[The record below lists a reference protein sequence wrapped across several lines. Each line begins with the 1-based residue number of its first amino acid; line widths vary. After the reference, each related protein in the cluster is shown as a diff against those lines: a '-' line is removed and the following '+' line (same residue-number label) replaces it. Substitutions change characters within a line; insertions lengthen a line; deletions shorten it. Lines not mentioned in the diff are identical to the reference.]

1 MRSRT
6 IRQRLGLA
14 SIVCVLVWAL
24 PGHVRAQP
32 LVDLV
37 TRVSPSV
44 AFVIAKDQDG
54 KPMSGGSAF
63 VVAPGL
69 LLTALHVVQEAYQL
83 SVQLPAA
90 TPEPADVAGIDIG
103 HDLALLRAGG
113 LPGIRAPLALGDSNG
128 VQLGQS
134 IVVVGY
140 PLSLPDHPDVT
151 VTQGIVSALRQQA
164 GMIQIDA
171 AINPGN
177 SGGPVVT
184 GDGRVIGVVDASVR
198 GAQAVNFAVPIDFA
212 RPLLQRASTLAALP
226 LPLTSLREVTLGHA
240 GRGIGPGTHEEREGA
255 ACVPPPPNA
264 ARLAEIRVKMAVQ
277 KPLHMLAWLSWDQGL
292 PPEDPRK
299 FGLID
304 DTVPQQLIQP
314 LRVDAQPGVVCLN
327 YLVYNSGGGGAQRT
341 FDVTYTLVYRVFNVP
356 STISTPN

>member
-1 MRSRT
+1 MRSRNT
-6 IRQRLGLA
+6 WQRLGLA
-14 SIVCVLVWAL
+14 SMVCVVIWGT
-24 PGHVRAQP
+24 PGDVRAQS

-37 TRVSPSV
+37 TQVSPSV
-44 AFVIAKDQDG
+44 AFLIAKDQDG
-54 KPMSGGSAF
+54 KPTSGGSAF

-69 LLTALHVVQEAYQL
+69 LLTALHVVQDAHQV
-83 SVQLPAA
+83 SVQLSAA
-90 TPEPADVAGIDIG
+90 TPEPADVIGIDTG
-103 HDLALLRAGG
+103 HDLALLRVSGI
-113 LPGIRAPLALGDSNG
+113 PGVHAPLALGNSTG
-128 VQLGQS
+128 VQLGQG

-140 PLSLPDHPDVT
+140 PLSSPDHPNVT

-177 SGGPVVT
+177 SGGPVLT
-184 GDGRVIGVVDASVR
+184 GDGRVIGIVDASLS

-212 RPLLQRASTLAALP
+212 RPLLQRASALAALP
-226 LPLTSLREVTLGHA
+226 LPLTSLHEVTLGHS
-240 GRGIGPGTHEEREGA
+240 GSGIGPGAHEEREGT
-255 ACVPPPPNA
+255 ACAPPPPNA
-264 ARLAEIRVKMAVQ
+264 AALAQIRVKMDVQ

-304 DTVPQQLIQP
+304 DTVPQQLVQP
-314 LRVDAQPGVVCLN
+314 LTVDAQPRVVCLN
-327 YLVYNSGGGGAQRT
+327 YLVYNNDGGGAQRT

-356 STISTPN
+356 STIPTPN